1 MESQAYEISLAGSF
15 NRQLSEEQ
23 LDVIHQL
30 LLKSPPGELYVVLE
44 GKMCWK
50 EDQK

>member
-1 MESQAYEISLAGSF
+1 MESQAYGKNLVCSLG
-15 NRQLSEEQ
+15 RQLSEEQ

-44 GKMCWK
+44 GRTCWK
-50 EDQK
+50 EDQ

>member
-1 MESQAYEISLAGSF
+1 MESQAYGTDPVCSF
-15 NRQLSEEQ
+15 SRQLSEEQ

-44 GKMCWK
+44 GKTCWK
-50 EDQK
+50 EDQ